1 MQFNETIFYE
11 KWSNR
16 ITQLRFYIAV
26 FLTKLAIKSIDKNTN
41 EGLSYIL
48 AIRNWIDFINSGM
61 KDISLLELEKEGNK
75 NGTIPN

>member
-1 MQFNETIFYE
+1 MHFNETIFYE

-26 FLTKLAIKSIDKNTN
+26 LFTKLAIKAIDKNTN

-48 AIRNWIDFINSGM
+48 AIKNWIDFINGGM

-75 NGTIPN
+75 NGANQQ

>member
-16 ITQLRFYIAV
+16 ITQLRFYITV
-26 FLTKLAIKSIDKNTN
+26 FLTKLAIKAIDKNTN

-48 AIRNWIDFINSGM
+48 AIRNWIDFVNSGM
-61 KDISLLELEKEGNK
+61 KDINILELEKEGKK
-75 NGTIPN
+75 NGTIPD

>member
-26 FLTKLAIKSIDKNTN
+26 FLTKLAIKAIDKNTN

-48 AIRNWIDFINSGM
+48 AIRNWIDFVNSGM
-61 KDISLLELEKEGNK
+61 KDINILELEKEGNK
-75 NGTIPN
+75 NGTNQQ

>member
-1 MQFNETIFYE
+1 MLV
-11 KWSNR
+11 SPM
-16 ITQLRFYIAV
+16 LMAAV
-26 FLTKLAIKSIDKNTN
+26 SIQAIDVKGVIIDKNTN